1 MAQAAYKLPD
11 EPSPGILQ
19 NLVVNPLWP
28 LLAIMFVGAWLALPW
43 FVFNAF
49 AIGSPTRIKELF
61 ITVAGWLGI
70 FLLAVVVMKCFEVL
84 ALADSKLKYGL
95 QFVVIAKLGVAYW
108 LYFLQSRTFEIYE
121 HFNGRV
127 RNGLLVVIAAAIFL
141 RKDVLSLVDNVLW
154 VIVVA

>member
-28 LLAIMFVGAWLALPW
+28 LLAIMFAGAWLSLPW

-49 AIGSPTRIKELF
+49 AIGSPTRTRELL
-61 ITVAGWLGI
+61 IAVAGWLGI
-70 FLLAVVVMKCFEVL
+70 FLLAVAVLKCFEVL
-84 ALADSKLKYGL
+84 ALADSHLKYGL
-95 QFVVIAKLGVAYW
+95 QLVVIAKLGVAYW

-127 RNGLLVVIAAAIFL
+127 RNGLLVVIAGAMFL
-141 RKDVLSLVDNVLW
+141 RKDILSLVDNILW
-154 VIVVA
+154 VITVV

>member
-19 NLVVNPLWP
+19 NLVVNPMWP

-49 AIGSPTRIKELF
+49 AIGSPTRIKELL

-70 FLLAVVVMKCFEVL
+70 FLLAVAVVKCFEAL
-84 ALADSKLKYGL
+84 ALADSNLKYGFQL
-95 QFVVIAKLGVAYW
+95 VVIAKLGVAYW

-121 HFNGRV
+121 HFNGMV
-127 RNGLLVVIAAAIFL
+127 RNGLLPVIVGTMFL
-141 RKDVLSLVDNVLW
+141 RKDILSLVDNVVW
-154 VIVVA
+154 VMAVG